1 MMNNLEEAAAL
12 FGLVCEGQE
21 EKIVANNVKNARI
34 VVRELTEAIN
44 KAKAANSKGEKER
57 FIEDAIKKC
66 NLIVSNLQAALDY
79 SKEHSGSGF

>member
-1 MMNNLEEAAAL
+1 MKKNVRLR
-12 FGLVCEGQE
+12 
-21 EKIVANNVKNARI
+21 KIVANNVKNARI